1 MALTRIRVL
10 NQQST
15 YNVNRLNANTLVVG
29 GNNITGASGAGGGI
43 VISSVVYL
51 AANGT
56 PLIANA
62 APTSGNSVIKII
74 GSGFAANANVYLNGS
89 LQPSANVTF
98 VDSTEL
104 RLNMPALASNTYSL
118 FTFNSAGAGA
128 IFYSGVRFDPY
139 PIWTTGTYAAI
150 GNVSTQ
156 LLVTGYGSGSISFSV
171 ASGNT
176 IPSGLTLSANGLI
189 TGTTTEGT
197 YNFYVN
203 ATDSENEITTQQISL
218 TVVFPDTYF
227 PYTTL
232 LLSASSQTANN
243 VSTETFIDSSDY
255 NNTLTVAA
263 GTPHQ
268 GSFSPFPT
276 NGTWSNYLSSSSTY
290 FSTSEVALSALRT
303 LGSYATIECWVNV
316 PSFRTGIA
324 AYNHPSILAIGNTWM
339 NFGVNNGFP
348 KFHWYDNGT
357 YTLESSIA
365 ITLNTWNHIAVV
377 FNGSGSNN
385 LKIYVNGV
393 LGATGTFTVISA
405 GGSPLYIG
413 REGDTPTD
421 SYWIGYI
428 SNLRITNSA
437 LYTSNFTPS
446 ITALTAI
453 ANTTLLTCQSY
464 RFIDNSTNAYAI
476 TVNGAVTTQKKPNPF
491 GSNLIP
497 YSNLTN
503 SGSIYFAGDAY
514 MTIPDSTALRLN
526 GVECTIEM
534 WYYPTQL
541 TSYNVLIAKRGA
553 GGDSYQVFTDVTT
566 GNLAFYNGATAAY
579 SSTPPKLNA
588 WNHIAFVHDG
598 STTLTMYLNGVSV
611 HTASIQ
617 IPLGTSVLN
626 IGTDGSGS
634 NNLTGYLSNLRI
646 LKGTRLYT
654 SAFTPPAAPLTSI
667 TNTSLLLL
675 GKNSKFLDSSMTTNI
690 RNVGGVA
697 TRTDIKNYGTNSWY
711 FNGSSYL
718 TVLNNLSLVGNFTIE
733 SWIYLTAAQADFRM
747 LVSTYSNYISIVSAG
762 LEVQFGATAYT
773 AATAPYSF
781 SQNTWYHLAV
791 VRNNNTVAIY
801 VNGIPLSVTYP
812 SQSTTFLNT
821 SVYYIGTWNTTQHF
835 WNGHIQDLRITN
847 GIARYTTT
855 FTPPTGP
862 VPTS

>member
-1 MALTRIRVL
+1 
-10 NQQST
+10 
-15 YNVNRLNANTLVVG
+15 
-29 GNNITGASGAGGGI
+29 
-43 VISSVVYL
+43 
-51 AANGT
+51 
-56 PLIANA
+56 
-62 APTSGNSVIKII
+62 
-74 GSGFAANANVYLNGS
+74 
-89 LQPSANVTF
+89 
-98 VDSTEL
+98 
-104 RLNMPALASNTYSL
+104 
-118 FTFNSAGAGA
+118 
-128 IFYSGVRFDPY
+128 
-139 PIWTTGTYAAI
+139 
-150 GNVSTQ
+150 
-156 LLVTGYGSGSISFSV
+156 
-171 ASGNT
+171 
-176 IPSGLTLSANGLI
+176 
-189 TGTTTEGT
+189 
-197 YNFYVN
+197 
-203 ATDSENEITTQQISL
+203 
-218 TVVFPDTYF
+218 
-227 PYTTL
+227 
-232 LLSASSQTANN
+232 
-243 VSTETFIDSSDY
+243 
-255 NNTLTVAA
+255 
-263 GTPHQ
+263 
-268 GSFSPFPT
+268 
-276 NGTWSNYLSSSSTY
+276 
-290 FSTSEVALSALRT
+290 
-303 LGSYATIECWVNV
+303 
-316 PSFRTGIA
+316 
-324 AYNHPSILAIGNTWM
+324 
-339 NFGVNNGFP
+339 
-348 KFHWYDNGT
+348 
-357 YTLESSIA
+357 
-365 ITLNTWNHIAVV
+365 
-377 FNGSGSNN
+377 
-385 LKIYVNGV
+385 
-393 LGATGTFTVISA
+393 
-405 GGSPLYIG
+405 LYIG

-464 RFIDNSTNAYAI
+464 RFIDNSTNAYTI

-526 GVECTIEM
+526 GVEWTIEM

-541 TSYNVLIAKRGA
+541 TAYNVLLAKRGA

-566 GNLAFYNGATAAY
+566 GNLAFYNGAAASY
-579 SSTPPKLNA
+579 STTPPKLNA

-654 SAFTPPAAPLTSI
+654 STFTPPVNSLTPI

-747 LVSTYSNYISIVSAG
+747 LVSTNSNYVSIVSAG

-773 AATAPYSF
+773 AATASYSF

-801 VNGIPLSVTYP
+801 VNGSPLSVTYP
-812 SQSTTFLNT
+812 SQSTTFLNA
-821 SVYYIGTWNTTQHF
+821 SSYYIGTWNTSQHF

-855 FTPPTGP
+855 FTPPTAP
-862 VPTS
+862 LPAT